1 MLKVAGGIGGGGSGN
16 GSVTQV
22 NTGTGLTGGPITTS
36 GTIRLANTTVTA
48 GTYGSNV
55 VVPQIVI
62 DAQGRITSASNVTID
77 VGGAGTVTQVNTGAG
92 LTGGPVT
99 TTGTISLANTTVT
112 PDSYGSGNTVAT
124 FTVNQQG
131 QLTAAGNAAINIAVA
146 NVSGAVANTVT
157 IIAGTGLAGGG
168 NLSSNVTIDMANTA
182 VAPGSYGT
190 ASSVA
195 QFTVDQQGRLSSAA
209 NVAID
214 IAVANV
220 SGAVSNT
227 TTIIAG
233 TGLTGGGNL
242 ASNVTISLAN
252 TAANAGTYG
261 SNTQVAQITVDAQG
275 RITAVSNVTITGGG
289 GGNVSANT
297 AYAYAWFIS

>member
-1 MLKVAGGIGGGGSGN
+1 MLKVAGGVGGGGGGN

-77 VGGAGTVTQVNTGAG
+77 VGGAGTVTQVNTGTG

-112 PDSYGSGNTVAT
+112 SGSYGSGNTVAT

-168 NLSSNVTIDMANTA
+168 NLSSNVTIDIANTA
-182 VAPGSYGT
+182 VSPGSYGT
-190 ASSVA
+190 ASSVS

-214 IAVANV
+214 ISVANV